1 MTMGTKKTSFFSSSP
16 QRPVTSDFLLHK
28 EATPWQVS
36 FYKEGL
42 VENITKNK

>member
-28 EATPWQVS
+28 EATPWQD
-36 FYKEGL
+36 KEGL
-42 VENITKNK
+42 VENISKNK